1 MNRRAFVDAATARID
16 RAGSGVVVIVDAAR
30 FKRINDSFGH
40 EVGDKC
46 LRAIAA
52 RPRDLTP
59 SGDIVARIGGV
70 EFGLHLRAI
79 PGDLVTF
86 GRRLC
91 DQISVDHTTEDG
103 LPLTVA
109 LSGGTH
115 PDLAG
120 RHAGGR
126 PETGG

>member
-1 MNRRAFVDAATARID
+1 M
-16 RAGSGVVVIVDAAR
+16 IVDAAR

-59 SGDIVARIGGV
+59 SGDIVARIGRV
-70 EFGLHLRAI
+70 EFGLHLRAF
-79 PGDLVTF
+79 PGDLIIF

-103 LPLTVA
+103 LPLTVT
-109 LSGGTH
+109 LSGGLTRTL
-115 PDLAG
+115 PGDTLEAAL
-120 RHAGGR
+120 RRADDAFYQSKQD
-126 PETGG
+126 